1 MIILNLKK
9 LSRLYK
15 ECNVS
20 ERKTCNRR
28 ETQIHQHKL
37 VGFKKKIPVSKKK
50 INPSLS
56 LESWDLVWH
65 NG

>member
-15 ECNVS
+15 KCNVS

-37 VGFKKKIPVSKKK
+37 VCFEKKVPVSKKK
-50 INPSLS
+50 K
-56 LESWDLVWH
+56 
-65 NG
+65 